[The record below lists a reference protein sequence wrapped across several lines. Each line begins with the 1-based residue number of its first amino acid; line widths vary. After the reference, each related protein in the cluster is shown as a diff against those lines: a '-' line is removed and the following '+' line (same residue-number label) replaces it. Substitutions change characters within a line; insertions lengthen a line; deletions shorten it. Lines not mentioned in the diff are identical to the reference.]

1 MEYGIGIVGAG
12 LIADFHARA
21 IKNIKGA
28 RLTAILSRSDEKA
41 KMFSAKFNCKGYSS
55 ASEFYKDKNIDI
67 VSICTPSGLHL
78 DSAMEAINAGKH
90 LIIEKPLEITLK
102 RCDKIINEC
111 EKKGLKVGGIF
122 QSRFYDGSQIMKKAI
137 DQNRFGKL
145 VFGDAYVKWFRS
157 QEYYDKGVWKG
168 TKKYDGGGAL
178 INQSMHAIDLLQWYM
193 GQVKAVQAFKG
204 ILGHDNIEVEDS
216 AVAALEFVN
225 GAYGVIEGSTAIYP
239 GFLKRIEIS
248 GTKGSAVLEEEDIRF
263 WKFIDENK
271 EDDSIRKLFE
281 KKSGT
286 QGGSAD
292 PAAISFE
299 GHRRQFES
307 FVNALSEGKNPSP
320 DAIEARKSVAI
331 ILAIYKSAENGKK
344 IKVTY

>member
-21 IKNIKGA
+21 IKSIKGA
-28 RLTAILSRSDEKA
+28 RLTAILSRSEEKA
-41 KMFSAKFNCKGYSS
+41 KLFADKFKCKGYCSS
-55 ASEFYKDKNIDI
+55 TEFYNDKNIDI

-78 DSAMEAINAGKH
+78 ESAIESINAGKH

-122 QSRFYDGSQIMKKAI
+122 QSRFYDGSQLMRKAI

-145 VFGDAYVKWFRS
+145 VLGDAYVKWFRS

-178 INQSMHAIDLLQWYM
+178 INQSIHAVDLLQWYM
-193 GQVKAVQAFKG
+193 GQVKSVQALKG
-204 ILGHDNIEVEDS
+204 IFGHNNIEVEDS
-216 AVAALEFVN
+216 AVAALEFLN

-248 GTKGSAVLEEEDIRF
+248 GTKGSAILEEEDIKF
-263 WKFIDENK
+263 WKFAEEKK
-271 EDDSIRKLFE
+271 EDDIIRKKYD
-281 KKSGT
+281 KKTSTG
-286 QGGSAD
+286 GGSAD

-299 GHRRQFES
+299 GHKRQFES
-307 FVNALSEGKNPSP
+307 FINALREGKNPSP

-331 ILAIYKSAENGKK
+331 ILAIYESAEKGKK
-344 IKVTY
+344 IKVVY